1 MAFRMALVV
10 LPEGKGKWK
19 NAQGRTECVELIR
32 QATSAPATHLWRPG
46 LRIRDAKPG
55 QIPPYTAIATFV
67 DDRYPT
73 DDRGKHAA
81 IYLGHNGRGIHVIDQ
96 WNKQGEARER
106 TIVFDNHHTTSRSN
120 EGNWYYVI
128 EVG

>member
-10 LPEGKGKWK
+10 LPEGKDKWK

-32 QATSAPATHLWRPG
+32 QTTGAPATRLWRPG
-46 LRIRDAKPG
+46 LRIRDAKAG

-67 DDRYPT
+67 DDHYPT

-81 IYLGHNGRGIHVIDQ
+81 IYLGHNGRGIQVIDQ

-106 TIVFDNHHTTSRSN
+106 TITFDNPHTTSRSN